1 MQQVI
6 LREDIQKLGKTGD
19 LVSVA
24 EGYARNFLLPRKKAV
39 TATPKNLKQMEH
51 TKRLI
56 QDQMKKELK
65 SAEDLAN
72 AIQNCSLTLAVQ
84 AGEEGKLFGSVS
96 SKDIAEEL
104 GKQGIHVD
112 KRQIQMEKPL
122 KELGQTVIPIK
133 VYQGVTAN
141 VQVTLVKDQS

>member
-39 TATPKNLKQMEH
+39 EASPKNLKQMEH

-65 SAEDLAN
+65 SAEDLAS
-72 AIQNCSLTLAVQ
+72 AIQNCLLTFAVQ
-84 AGEEGKLFGSVS
+84 VGEQGKLFGSVS

-104 GKQGIHVD
+104 GKQGVHID

-133 VYQGVTAN
+133 IRQGVTAS

>member
-24 EGYARNFLLPRKKAV
+24 KGYARNFLLPMEKAV
-39 TATPKNLKQMEH
+39 EATPKNLKQMEH
-51 TKRLI
+51 TRRLI
-56 QDQMKKELK
+56 QDQLKKELK

-72 AIQNCSLTLAVQ
+72 AIQNCPLTFTVQ

-104 GKQGIHVD
+104 GKQGVQID
-112 KRQIQMEKPL
+112 RRKIQMEKPL
-122 KELGQTVIPIK
+122 KELGQTVVSIK
-133 VYQGVTAN
+133 IQQGVTAN
-141 VQVTLVKDQS
+141 VQVTLVKEQS